1 MLPPAKGTSQK
12 EDEEAE
18 LYNGKGERINHFQ
31 GILKAYSFFKLREE
45 THVKKI
51 FSIPFIM
58 LLVAIVALAGCNKDS
73 GGGEGGDTIKIIAA
87 HNQTSPEN
95 PYQDGLLKF
104 KEVAEKE
111 SNGKIEVE
119 VHAGTI
125 GTEESELVE
134 KLKLGAADVVLVS
147 PGFMTQTG
155 IKEVDLLALPYLFDS
170 YEHWEEVVDGEVGDK
185 MAEIINEKSN
195 NDFKLIGYWTAGVRH
210 YYGKK
215 PLNSME
221 DLNGM
226 TIRTQT
232 SGVVADYW
240 KQTGAIPTSVA
251 WGELY
256 QALQQDVVDSAE
268 NAYPYFVQQNHH
280 TTQNGKYI
288 TETGHDY
295 TTRFLLVN
303 GEKFDSYTKE
313 QQEIILKAAAASVES
328 ERESLYAQEE
338 EYKQKAIDEGAVVNE
353 IDRTPFI
360 ELAKPLQDEAAK
372 EMGVEDLLQ
381 KIRDLK

>member
-1 MLPPAKGTSQK
+1 MK
-12 EDEEAE
+12 
-18 LYNGKGERINHFQ
+18 N
-31 GILKAYSFFKLREE
+31 FKVWAFAL
-45 THVKKI
+45 I
-51 FSIPFIM
+51 FVTFG
-58 LLVAIVALAGCNKDS
+58 VLAGCGNDGSEGSEGS
-73 GGGEGGDTIKIIAA
+73 GGDGEGEKIKLIAA
-87 HNQTSPEN
+87 HNQTDPEN

-104 KEVAEKE
+104 KEVAESE
-111 SNGKIEVE
+111 SNGNIEVE

-155 IKEVDLLALPYLFDS
+155 IDEVNLFAMPYLFDS
-170 YEHWEEVVDGEVGDK
+170 YDHWEKVVDGEVGDQ
-185 MAEIINEKSN
+185 MAQIINEKSN
-195 NDFKLIGYWTAGVRH
+195 NDFKLVGYWTAGVRH

-215 PLNSME
+215 PIKSMD
-221 DLNGM
+221 DLEGM

-240 KQTGAIPTSVA
+240 KKTGAVPTDVA

-256 QALQQDVVDSAE
+256 QALQQGVVDSAE

-280 TTQNGKYI
+280 TTANGKYI

-303 GEKFDSYTKE
+303 GNKFDKYTKE
-313 QQEIILKAAAASVES
+313 QQEIILKAAEASVKA
-328 ERESLYAQEE
+328 ERESLYSQEE
-338 EYKQKAIDEGAVVNE
+338 EYKQKAIDDGAEVNE
-353 IDRTPFI
+353 IDRQPFI
-360 ELAKPLQDEAAK
+360 DLAKPLHDKTAE
-372 EMGVEDLLQ
+372 ELGLEDMLQ
-381 KIRDLK
+381 KIRDAK

>member
-1 MLPPAKGTSQK
+1 M
-12 EDEEAE
+12 
-18 LYNGKGERINHFQ
+18 
-31 GILKAYSFFKLREE
+31 
-45 THVKKI
+45 KKI
-51 FSIPFIM
+51 FSLSFV
-58 LLVAIVALAGCNKDS
+58 LLLALSVVLAGCGKEETGKS
-73 GGGEGGDTIKIIAA
+73 GEGEEKKIKIVAA
-87 HNQTSPEN
+87 HNQTSPDN
-95 PYQDGLLKF
+95 PYQVGLLEF
-104 KEVAEKE
+104 KKVAEEK
-111 SNGKIEVE
+111 SNGSIEVE

-155 IKEVDLLALPYLFDS
+155 IKEIDLLALPYLFDS
-170 YEHWEEVVDGEVGDK
+170 YEHWEKVVDGEVGEE
-185 MAEIINEKSN
+185 MAKLVNDKSN
-195 NDFKLIGYWTAGVRH
+195 NDFKIVGYWSAGVRH

-215 PLNSME
+215 PIEKME
-221 DLNGM
+221 DLKGM

-240 KQTGAIPTSVA
+240 KQVGTIPTSIA

-256 QALQQDVVDSAE
+256 QALQQNVVDSSE
-268 NAYPYFVQQNHH
+268 NSYPYFIQQNHH
-280 TTQNGKYI
+280 KTKNGQYI

-303 GEKFDSYTKE
+303 GKKFDQYSKA
-313 QQEIILKAAAASVES
+313 QQEIILEAAKASVEA
-328 ERESLYAQEE
+328 ERASVLAQED
-338 EYKQKAIDEGAVVNE
+338 EYKQAAIADGAIVNE

-360 ELAKPLQDEAAK
+360 KLAEPMQVKAAEA
-372 EMGVEDLLQ
+372 MGATQLFE